1 MTAEPFP
8 VVRHA
13 LVVVAHPDDES
24 FGLGGVLDVL
34 VRRGAE
40 VSVLCF
46 THGEASTLHGGR
58 ADDLFQV
65 RQAELAVAA
74 GALGVGHTR
83 LLPYPDG
90 ALSSVAL
97 SELVARV
104 RTAAGELDASCLVA
118 FDVGGVTGHR
128 DHAAATA
135 AAVAAGTLLGLP
147 VFGWTIPDGVAR
159 ALNAEFGT
167 AFTGRPAD
175 EIDWTLPVD
184 RGRQWQAISAHVSQS
199 ADNPVLRERLRLLG
213 DTEHLLILRAGPATM
228 DQGPH
233 SPG

>member
-1 MTAEPFP
+1 MAAEPFP

-34 VRRGAE
+34 VRGGAE

-46 THGEASTLHGGR
+46 THGEASTLHGGGTG
-58 ADDLFQV
+58 DLFQV
-65 RQAELAVAA
+65 RQAELAAA
-74 GALGVGHTR
+74 ADALGVGHTR
-83 LLPYPDG
+83 LLSYPDG
-90 ALSSVAL
+90 ALATVAVG
-97 SELVARV
+97 ELVPRV
-104 RTAAGELDASCLVA
+104 LAVAAEWQPSCLVV
-118 FDVGGVTGHR
+118 FDEDGVTGHR
-128 DHAAATA
+128 DHAHATA

-147 VFGWTIPDGVAR
+147 VFGWAIPDGVAR

-167 AFTGRPAD
+167 AFTGRPAE
-175 EIDWTLPVD
+175 EIDWTLRVD
-184 RGRQWQAISAHVSQS
+184 RSRQWRAIAAHASQS

-213 DTEHLLILRAGPATM
+213 DTEHLLVLYRGPAAM